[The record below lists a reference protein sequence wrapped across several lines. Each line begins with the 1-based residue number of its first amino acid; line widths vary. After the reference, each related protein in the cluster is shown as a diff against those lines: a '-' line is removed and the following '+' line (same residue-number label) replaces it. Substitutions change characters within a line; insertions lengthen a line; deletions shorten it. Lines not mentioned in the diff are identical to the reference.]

1 MLIYK
6 ICPRAEW
13 EAAVKAGLY
22 TGSAKDKADGFLH
35 FSAEDQL
42 MATLGKWYADADDL
56 VLVAVDATLLG
67 TALQWEPARDG
78 ALFPHLYALL
88 PLCAVRS
95 SGPIVRDPAGG
106 FILPKL

>member
-6 ICPRAEW
+6 ICPRTEW
-13 EAAVKAGLY
+13 EAAVTAGLY
-22 TGSAKDKADGFLH
+22 AGSAKDQADGFLH

-42 MATLGKWYADADDL
+42 MATLQKWYADADDL
-56 VLVAVDATLLG
+56 ILVAVDAALLG

-88 PLCAVRS
+88 PLCAVRG
-95 SGPIVRDPAGG
+95 SGPIGRDPAGG
-106 FILPKL
+106 FVLPKL